1 MFFSH
6 LPKDGIADETI
17 KLAHHL
23 AQTPSAY
30 RNVSQNLEIEKC
42 MNKLIQLKD
51 SGAIGGCPCNLGTCW
66 TFQKSEIE
74 KHFIGN
80 ISGSANQ
87 FRVFGDIICEG
98 TAPSMHEAI
107 VGINRSLGTI
117 LGSME
122 SMIEV
127 PHDVCEHLNYS
138 PMFEYSRAWIT
149 SRYELIYGLKNAENK
164 LGLFSGN
171 PVSRKTGYWKT
182 GAFPGRMFV
191 DGKVQKTFR
200 VHRFGQMCFTT
211 NRDKDMWRASDS
223 DHINGDKFDNR
234 KTNTRWLDGIDNN
247 KNYHNG
253 QTLTEALWVNDRR
266 NRHAVMPPMTMK
278 GVDTVTG
285 RPRARRWK
293 TKPPIVRGRP
303 PITRTRPP
311 IMIVEDEHIALGI
324 RTVTAIQNTNSR
336 WGSRN

>member
-6 LPKDGIADETI
+6 LPKDGIAEETI

-23 AQTPSAY
+23 AQTLSAY

-74 KHFIGN
+74 KQFIGN

-127 PHDVCEHLNYS
+127 PHDVCEHLNFS

-164 LGLFSGN
+164 LELFCT
-171 PVSRKTGYWKT
+171 VSRETGFRKNIT
-182 GAFPGRMFV
+182 FPARMFV
-191 DGKVQKTFR
+191 DGKEQKTFR
-200 VHRFGQMCFTT
+200 LHRLGQMCFTT
-211 NRDKDMWRASDS
+211 NRDKDMWRDNHC

-234 KTNTRWLDGIDNN
+234 KTNTRWLNGMDNN

-253 QTLTEALWVNDRR
+253 QRKCDDRR
-266 NRHAVMPPMTMK
+266 GKRGDSNGKK
-278 GVDTVTG
+278 GF
-285 RPRARRWK
+285 
-293 TKPPIVRGRP
+293 
-303 PITRTRPP
+303 
-311 IMIVEDEHIALGI
+311 
-324 RTVTAIQNTNSR
+324 
-336 WGSRN
+336 

>member
-6 LPKDGIADETI
+6 LPKDGIADESI

-23 AQTPSAY
+23 VQTPSAY

-51 SGAIGGCPCNLGTCW
+51 SGAIGGRPCNLRTCW

-80 ISGSANQ
+80 IIGGRNA

-98 TAPSMHEAI
+98 TAPSIHEAI

-127 PHDVCEHLNYS
+127 PLDVYEHLNYS
-138 PMFEYSRAWIT
+138 PMFDYTRAWIT

-164 LGLFSGN
+164 LELFRFSSNGDEDL
-171 PVSRKTGYWKT
+171 PCGYRKT
-182 GAFPGRMFV
+182 GAFPRRMFV
-191 DGKVQKTFR
+191 DGKVQIKFN

-211 NRDKDMWRASDS
+211 NRNKDMWRASDS

-234 KTNTRWLDGIDNN
+234 KTNTRWLDGVDNN

-253 QTLTEALWVNDRR
+253 QRKSDDRR
-266 NRHAVMPPMTMK
+266 GKRGGSNGKK
-278 GVDTVTG
+278 GF
-285 RPRARRWK
+285 
-293 TKPPIVRGRP
+293 
-303 PITRTRPP
+303 
-311 IMIVEDEHIALGI
+311 
-324 RTVTAIQNTNSR
+324 
-336 WGSRN
+336 

>member
-6 LPKDGIADETI
+6 LPKDGIAEETI

-127 PHDVCEHLNYS
+127 PHDVCEHLNFS

-164 LGLFSGN
+164 LELFCT
-171 PVSRKTGYWKT
+171 VSRETGFRKNIT
-182 GAFPGRMFV
+182 FPANAV
-191 DGKVQKTFR
+191 E
-200 VHRFGQMCFTT
+200 
-211 NRDKDMWRASDS
+211 RASTIVRPSSTSSRGSPSSSSSSRGEEDAE
-223 DHINGDKFDNR
+223 DGGGGD
-234 KTNTRWLDGIDNN
+234 TMPP
-247 KNYHNG
+247 
-253 QTLTEALWVNDRR
+253 DRR
-266 NRHAVMPPMTMK
+266 SHSRADAAAGTSASRA
-278 GVDTVTG
+278 DG
-285 RPRARRWK
+285 RR
-293 TKPPIVRGRP
+293 
-303 PITRTRPP
+303 
-311 IMIVEDEHIALGI
+311 
-324 RTVTAIQNTNSR
+324 
-336 WGSRN
+336 GSRRM